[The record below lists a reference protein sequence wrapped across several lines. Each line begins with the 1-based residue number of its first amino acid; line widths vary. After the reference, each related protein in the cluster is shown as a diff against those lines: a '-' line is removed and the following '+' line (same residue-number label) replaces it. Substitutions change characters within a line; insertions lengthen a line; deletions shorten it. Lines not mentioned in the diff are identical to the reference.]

1 MSELHE
7 GRRAALAEEATTPRG
22 VLIHGKFQ
30 PFARVNA
37 RGAKHDL
44 KPAWISPATRCF
56 RWEKKRH
63 GKRGVRGLKRWLKR
77 MKTLVAAVGRY
88 VALFS
93 REPQIN
99 TPPPTP
105 CNAIRVSRALT
116 ISSPPPLPFHP
127 SSSTDGTRSNRW
139 KDRIAARA
147 AGHFSTKPTSLLIK
161 SSMKE
166 FYGAESL
173 WKWDV
178 CYPISWEMI
187 FNFFLFFFRN
197 IF

>member
-22 VLIHGKFQ
+22 VLIHGEFQ

-44 KPAWISPATRCF
+44 KPAWISPLLVA
-56 RWEKKRH
+56 WLEKKRH

-116 ISSPPPLPFHP
+116 ISSPPLLPFHP

-147 AGHFSTKPTSLLIK
+147 AGHFSTKRTSLLIK

-173 WKWDV
+173 SLSLEWDV
-178 CYPISWEMI
+178 CYSINWEMI
-187 FNFFLFFFRN
+187 FNFFFFF
-197 IF
+197 